1 MALYHKLNNFYQ
13 SLKFL
18 LKLFKTEGLILRIY
32 WSSHRRCFGKNVF
45 LEIAVAILKNFLK
58 ITVKLPCESGQNTW
72 KIYVKKSSF
81 SKFAGFQRVTWLKMN
96 YFTNIVQEFCSYI
109 PEHLFF
115 KHVSQAAYLYMHS
128 LQTNYNFT
136 ISVFHCPNL
145 KTTSK
150 IIPLNQRKFQI
161 LNQNKE
167 ARGQLVG

>member
-1 MALYHKLNNFYQ
+1 MQPLEVFWKKCVLRNSFFHFK
-13 SLKFL
+13 KL
-18 LKLFKTEGLILRIY
+18 LKNNCKVAMWIY
-32 WSSHRRCFGKNVF
+32 
-45 LEIAVAILKNFLK
+45 
-58 ITVKLPCESGQNTW
+58 GQNTW
-72 KIYVKKSSF
+72 KIYVKKFSI

-96 YFTNIVQEFCSYI
+96 YFTNIVQEFWSYI
-109 PEHLFF
+109 PEHLLF

-150 IIPLNQRKFQI
+150 IIPLNQHKFQI
-161 LNQNKE
+161 LNQNKG